1 MGIWTQFRF
10 SLPLSLS
17 LSLCLSVCLSDSLS
31 LKEIVAIPNST
42 RTSLKNAIF
51 KTSEPRFV
59 IVEDEEVFS
68 K

>member
-1 MGIWTQFRF
+1 MCGYLDTVSF
-10 SLPLSLS
+10 LSLS
-17 LSLCLSVCLSDSLS
+17 LSLC

-59 IVEDEEVFS
+59 KVEDEEVFS